1 MTEFTM
7 PKTGTWEERGGWV
20 VLALMKDLEL
30 KIENAAGLVGNLGG
44 ESRGFEDLQEK
55 RPTVP
60 GSKGGRGWAQWTGY
74 SANNPRRKN
83 FEEWC
88 ARNGLHPDSDEG
100 NYRFLVYELETAER
114 GALTRIKTAVG
125 LADATRAAHLYY
137 ERSGDQSWN
146 ETNRRLVWANR
157 ALSGAKDLLNTGK
170 PDTEPR
176 PTPVETGQTAR
187 IPEDLITFEMVKP
200 AIMNLQQ
207 WLRLSGD
214 YDGPIDGIP
223 GKGTIDGLAALIK
236 REK

>member
-20 VLALMKDLEL
+20 VLALTKDLEL
-30 KIENAAGLVGNLGG
+30 KMENAAGLVGNLGG
-44 ESRGFEDLQEK
+44 ETRGFEDLQEK

-60 GSKGGRGWAQWTGY
+60 GSKGGRGWGQWTGY
-74 SANNPRRKN
+74 TANNPRRKN

-100 NYRFLVYELETAER
+100 NYGFLVYELKTAER

-137 ERSGDQSWN
+137 ERSGDQSWS

-157 ALSGAKDLLNTGK
+157 ALNGAKDLLKTGK
-170 PDTEPR
+170 PTTPSG
-176 PTPVETGQTAR
+176 PTPDPVE
-187 IPEDLITFEMVKP
+187 PEFEPDNSITFEVVKP
-200 AIMNLQQ
+200 AIMNLQN

-223 GKGTIDGLAALIK
+223 GKGTIDGLVALTK
-236 REK
+236 RAK